1 MSGAVK
7 SKTAARKRGDLGS
20 LIRSEF
26 SLIIGVITAAI
37 FLWFGSR
44 LVENLEHPGA
54 MGVVF
59 VWLFVA
65 VLWSA
70 ISVVRLADCLAI
82 KCGEP
87 YGTLIL
93 TLSAITIEVMMIS
106 AAMLHGKNNP
116 TLARDMMFA
125 VIMIALNGLI
135 GLSLLLGGLRHHEQ
149 HYNLQGASAYLN
161 TIMVLAVLG
170 LVVPNFTTSMSG
182 PRFSTEQEVFLATT
196 SIGLYAIF
204 LLIQTTRHS
213 QYFMESKGAGHASE
227 HRAGPMHS
235 TIYHAVM
242 LILYL
247 LVVVVLAEKFAI
259 PLDNSI
265 ERFGMPQ
272 ALGGA
277 IVAGL
282 VLAPEALSG
291 INAARQNQLQRSVNI
306 LHGSV
311 LASIGLTIPAVL
323 TIGMISK
330 RSVTLGIEGGN
341 LPLLLLTLA
350 VSVVTFTSGK
360 TNVLQGCI
368 HLLLFAVFLLL
379 IFCPRFCKLNEGQ
392 RGFCFV
398 RQRAGDRMVL
408 TTYGRSSGFC
418 VDPVEKKPLNHFY
431 PGSSI
436 LSFGTAGCNLAC
448 KFCQNWDIS
457 KSREMDR
464 LQDQASPERI
474 ADAALKLGCKSVAFT
489 YNDPVIFAE
498 YAMDIA
504 DACHA
509 KGVKAVAVTAGYIHA
524 EPRREFYAKMD
535 AANVDLKGFTDDFY
549 YKICGGR
556 LQPVLDTLVYLVKET
571 GVWTEITTL
580 LIPGK
585 NDSDAELEA
594 ECKWVM
600 QHLGADVPLHF
611 TAFHPD
617 WKMTDVP
624 PTPPATL
631 TRAREIA
638 LRHGLRYV
646 YTGNVHDETG
656 GSTYCPACGNAVV
669 VRDWYDIRGYHLAD
683 DGACRSCGTRIGG
696 RFQKFGRPFGPR
708 RIPVRLESRV

>member
-1 MSGAVK
+1 MSRAAK
-7 SKTAARKRGDLGS
+7 SKTAAPKRNGLGS
-20 LIRSEF
+20 LLRSEF

-54 MGVVF
+54 VGVVF
-59 VWLFVA
+59 LWLFVA

-70 ISVVRLADCLAI
+70 ISVVRHADRLAI
-82 KCGEP
+82 KYGEP

-379 IFCPRFCKLNEGQ
+379 IFCP
-392 RGFCFV
+392 
-398 RQRAGDRMVL
+398 
-408 TTYGRSSGFC
+408 
-418 VDPVEKKPLNHFY
+418 
-431 PGSSI
+431 
-436 LSFGTAGCNLAC
+436 
-448 KFCQNWDIS
+448 
-457 KSREMDR
+457 
-464 LQDQASPERI
+464 
-474 ADAALKLGCKSVAFT
+474 
-489 YNDPVIFAE
+489 
-498 YAMDIA
+498 
-504 DACHA
+504 
-509 KGVKAVAVTAGYIHA
+509 
-524 EPRREFYAKMD
+524 
-535 AANVDLKGFTDDFY
+535 
-549 YKICGGR
+549 
-556 LQPVLDTLVYLVKET
+556 
-571 GVWTEITTL
+571 
-580 LIPGK
+580 
-585 NDSDAELEA
+585 
-594 ECKWVM
+594 
-600 QHLGADVPLHF
+600 
-611 TAFHPD
+611 
-617 WKMTDVP
+617 
-624 PTPPATL
+624 
-631 TRAREIA
+631 
-638 LRHGLRYV
+638 
-646 YTGNVHDETG
+646 
-656 GSTYCPACGNAVV
+656 
-669 VRDWYDIRGYHLAD
+669 
-683 DGACRSCGTRIGG
+683 
-696 RFQKFGRPFGPR
+696 
-708 RIPVRLESRV
+708 

>member
-1 MSGAVK
+1 MSRAVK
-7 SKTAARKRGDLGS
+7 SKTAAPKRNGLGS
-20 LIRSEF
+20 LLRSEF
-26 SLIIGVITAAI
+26 SLIIGIITAAI

-54 MGVVF
+54 VGVVF
-59 VWLFVA
+59 LWLFVA

-70 ISVVRLADCLAI
+70 ISVVRHADCLAI
-82 KCGEP
+82 KYGEP

-341 LPLLLLTLA
+341 FPLLLLTLA

-379 IFCPRFCKLNEGQ
+379 IFCP
-392 RGFCFV
+392 
-398 RQRAGDRMVL
+398 
-408 TTYGRSSGFC
+408 
-418 VDPVEKKPLNHFY
+418 
-431 PGSSI
+431 
-436 LSFGTAGCNLAC
+436 
-448 KFCQNWDIS
+448 
-457 KSREMDR
+457 
-464 LQDQASPERI
+464 
-474 ADAALKLGCKSVAFT
+474 
-489 YNDPVIFAE
+489 
-498 YAMDIA
+498 
-504 DACHA
+504 
-509 KGVKAVAVTAGYIHA
+509 
-524 EPRREFYAKMD
+524 
-535 AANVDLKGFTDDFY
+535 
-549 YKICGGR
+549 
-556 LQPVLDTLVYLVKET
+556 
-571 GVWTEITTL
+571 
-580 LIPGK
+580 
-585 NDSDAELEA
+585 
-594 ECKWVM
+594 
-600 QHLGADVPLHF
+600 
-611 TAFHPD
+611 
-617 WKMTDVP
+617 
-624 PTPPATL
+624 
-631 TRAREIA
+631 
-638 LRHGLRYV
+638 
-646 YTGNVHDETG
+646 
-656 GSTYCPACGNAVV
+656 
-669 VRDWYDIRGYHLAD
+669 
-683 DGACRSCGTRIGG
+683 
-696 RFQKFGRPFGPR
+696 
-708 RIPVRLESRV
+708 

>member
-1 MSGAVK
+1 MSKAGK
-7 SKTAARKRGDLGS
+7 SKTDARKRDGLGS
-20 LIRSEF
+20 LVRSEF
-26 SLIIGVITAAI
+26 SLIIGVVTAAI

-44 LVENLEHPGA
+44 LVENIEHPGA

-59 VWLFVA
+59 LWLFVA

-70 ISVVRLADCLAI
+70 ISVVRHADCLAV

-125 VIMIALNGLI
+125 VFMIALNGLI

-149 HYNLQGASAYLN
+149 NYNLQGASAYLN

-170 LVVPNFTTSMSG
+170 LVLPNFTTSLSG
-182 PRFSTEQEVFLATT
+182 PRFSTVQEVFLATT

-213 QYFMESKGAGHASE
+213 EYFMESKSAALALGH
-227 HRAGPMHS
+227 HRGPMHS
-235 TIYHAVM
+235 TVYHAVM

-272 ALGGA
+272 AFGGA

-291 INAARQNQLQRSVNI
+291 INAARKNQLQRSVNI

-379 IFCPRFCKLNEGQ
+379 IFCP
-392 RGFCFV
+392 
-398 RQRAGDRMVL
+398 
-408 TTYGRSSGFC
+408 
-418 VDPVEKKPLNHFY
+418 
-431 PGSSI
+431 
-436 LSFGTAGCNLAC
+436 
-448 KFCQNWDIS
+448 
-457 KSREMDR
+457 
-464 LQDQASPERI
+464 
-474 ADAALKLGCKSVAFT
+474 
-489 YNDPVIFAE
+489 
-498 YAMDIA
+498 
-504 DACHA
+504 
-509 KGVKAVAVTAGYIHA
+509 
-524 EPRREFYAKMD
+524 
-535 AANVDLKGFTDDFY
+535 
-549 YKICGGR
+549 
-556 LQPVLDTLVYLVKET
+556 
-571 GVWTEITTL
+571 
-580 LIPGK
+580 
-585 NDSDAELEA
+585 
-594 ECKWVM
+594 
-600 QHLGADVPLHF
+600 
-611 TAFHPD
+611 
-617 WKMTDVP
+617 
-624 PTPPATL
+624 
-631 TRAREIA
+631 
-638 LRHGLRYV
+638 
-646 YTGNVHDETG
+646 
-656 GSTYCPACGNAVV
+656 
-669 VRDWYDIRGYHLAD
+669 
-683 DGACRSCGTRIGG
+683 
-696 RFQKFGRPFGPR
+696 
-708 RIPVRLESRV
+708 